1 MPTATESRPIPRGVP
16 PGTLVPGVAAGRDS
30 RVQRREGA
38 MTDDVMPDPGALV
51 PGPPA
56 PATNGLPDAEL
67 ARTLD
72 LLSEAVARYR
82 VDDRRLTYCNR
93 AWADQ
98 FRREPDDLIGTPI
111 DELLND
117 SERAGLWAQLARLGP
132 DTPFL
137 RDPEIRP
144 ASRNPNRWVEWADRY
159 LPLPGGAEVLAV
171 GRDVTERH
179 NAELRLAAS
188 EDLFRSLAEAAT
200 DLVWRLTAAGLT
212 YVSPSVEALTGWRAA
227 EVTGDLRRLRAVLDE
242 HGNGIVDRA
251 LAGEEPP
258 ERFDMR
264 MRRMDGGWVTLE
276 MHVARLPDGWQGIG
290 RDVTQLRRLQQELAD
305 LALKDPLTGL
315 ANRRLLEILLDA
327 ALARA
332 ERNGE
337 PLLVSLV
344 DLDDFKRV
352 NDEHGHAAGDAVL
365 RQLGQRLQATVR
377 GADVVARLGGDEF
390 VTVHEA
396 DHGGAEAILRRLG
409 AVLTPAYVLPNGTL
423 MTCLPSI
430 GSASSHDNA
439 TAEGILAAAD
449 AAMYRAKREH
459 RAARGAGDPA

>member
-1 MPTATESRPIPRGVP
+1 MADDAMPGPGSPR
-16 PGTLVPGVAAGRDS
+16 PGT
-30 RVQRREGA
+30 
-38 MTDDVMPDPGALV
+38 
-51 PGPPA
+51 PA
-56 PATNGLPDAEL
+56 PTRAGLPDAEL

-82 VDDRRLTYCNR
+82 VDDLRLTYCNR

-98 FRREPDDLIGTPI
+98 FRREPADLIGTPI
-111 DELLND
+111 DELLNE
-117 SERAGLWAQLARLGP
+117 SERAGLWAQLAQLGP
-132 DTPFL
+132 ETPFL

-144 ASRNPNRWVEWADRY
+144 ASRNPNQWVEWADRY
-159 LPLPGGAEVLAV
+159 LPLPGGAEILAV

-179 NAELRLAAS
+179 NAEQRLSAS

-200 DLVWRLTAAGLT
+200 DLVWRLTENPTIGLS
-212 YVSPSVEALTGWRAA
+212 YVSPSVEALTGWHPSQ
-227 EVTGDLRRLRAVLDE
+227 VTGDLDRLRAVLDE
-242 HGNGIVDRA
+242 HGNEILDRA

-264 MRRMDGGWVTLE
+264 MRRADGDWVTLE
-276 MHVARLPDGWQGIG
+276 MHVAALPDGWQGIG
-290 RDVTQLRRLQQELAD
+290 RDVTQLRRLQQQLAD

-315 ANRRLLEILLDA
+315 ANRRLLGILLET

-332 ERNGE
+332 GRTGA

-365 RQLGQRLQATVR
+365 RQVGQRLRTTVR

-390 VTVHEA
+390 VTVHET
-396 DHGGAEAILRRLG
+396 DHGGAEIILRRL
-409 AVLTPAYVLPNGTL
+409 AAALAPAYVLPDGAL
-423 MTCLPSI
+423 VRCSPSI
-430 GSASSHDNA
+430 GSASSRDNE
-439 TAEGILAAAD
+439 TAEDLLAAAD
-449 AAMYRAKREH
+449 EAMYRTKREH
-459 RAARGAGDPA
+459 RAARTATTPDR